1 VHLRPARRLLLTA
14 GLAAALA
21 APAFAPGTAAAR
33 DGDRDGDRG
42 RDRVEVRTTGTC
54 GRSSAIRLRLR
65 AEDGRIRI
73 DTTVRTAR
81 TGRWR
86 LTVLH
91 ERRVVAKLRVRATRA
106 ARGFERRVTV
116 RDWSGA
122 DAVVARAVSP
132 AGETCTAGATVRGS

>member
-1 VHLRPARRLLLTA
+1 MHLRPARRLLLTA

-21 APAFAPGTAAAR
+21 APAFAPGTAAA
-33 DGDRDGDRG
+33 RDGDRG

>member
-1 VHLRPARRLLLTA
+1 VPVRRLRHLLVLA

-21 APAFAPGTAAAR
+21 APSLVPATAAAR
-33 DGDRDGDRG
+33 DGD

-65 AEDGRIRI
+65 AEDGRIRV

-91 ERRVVAKLRVRATRA
+91 ERRVVAAVRVRATRA
-106 ARGFERRVTV
+106 ARGFERRIVV

-122 DAVVARAVSP
+122 DAVLARAVSP